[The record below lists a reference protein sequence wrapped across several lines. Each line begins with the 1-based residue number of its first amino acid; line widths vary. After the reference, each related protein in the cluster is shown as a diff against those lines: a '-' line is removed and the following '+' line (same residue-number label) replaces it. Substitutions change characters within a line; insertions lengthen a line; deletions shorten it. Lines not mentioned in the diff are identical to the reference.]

1 MTEVLG
7 AVTGWVMRERP
18 GVGRLWAG
26 VCGGNVGSERAL
38 ERCGYRFEGCMREHY
53 VKGDVVG
60 DIMLWG
66 ITRGDWEERERGRE
80 RERGWWGK
88 GVAGRG
94 SGAGLG
100 VQLRSS

>member
-7 AVTGWVMRERP
+7 AVTGWAMRERP
-18 GVGRLWAG
+18 GVRRLWAG

-53 VKGDVVG
+53 VRGDVVG

-66 ITRGDWEERERGRE
+66 ITRGDWEERERERE
-80 RERGWWGK
+80 REKEDGGER
-88 GVAGRG
+88 V
-94 SGAGLG
+94 
-100 VQLRSS
+100 